1 MANWKRVLTED
12 DYVADSSL
20 SAADQTIS
28 VAREVSGSGSLYFDL
43 DGGVDI
49 NDNLKISAPSAGGG
63 SITLESND
71 DTNETI
77 TLKALSVTT
86 NFTLNLPSDGVETQN
101 VLMFGVGNSTT
112 SSLTFKRIHE
122 LNDLSGVASTAG
134 HDSIPSYLAD
144 DAQVTPDFIV
154 DIDTDPIPGTQY
166 KLSLDD
172 ISGMILLGMINANI
186 ANGYGTDETYIDV
199 GADNNTGLT
208 GDLNGDGSVT
218 TADLLAFLGQFGMID
233 TDDPDSADNYSPRY
247 VTINDVATQDVSS
260 VDFSSDHK
268 ELLGWT
274 NADISSNTGQLSI
287 GINDTSKFFTIE
299 SNEYFDM
306 SAIPAKNLRFSN
318 GDAAERGITVYP
330 NMVGG
335 EIKLWAKIRLFT
347 PNDIQLGT
355 TGYFQLGLYVNN
367 LPLPSDGAVKVYV
380 SDTENGVRTITS
392 EQLYNETGIYYSS
405 TTLDKIEVSY
415 YLSSSLAALDDVKID
430 NLVARLNA
438 S

>member
-12 DYVADSSL
+12 DYVGDSSL

-28 VAREVSGSGSLYFDL
+28 VAREVSGVGSLYFDL
-43 DGGVDI
+43 GGGVDI

-86 NFTLNLPSDGVETQN
+86 DFTLNLPSDGVETQN

-172 ISGMILLGMINANI
+172 IAGALLLGMINSNV

-199 GADNNTGLT
+199 GADNNTGLS

-218 TADLLAFLGQFGMID
+218 AADLLQFLGQFGLID

-247 VTINDVATQDVSS
+247 VTINNVATQDVSS

-274 NADISSNTGQLSI
+274 NADISSNTGQLDI

-299 SNEYFDM
+299 SNQYFDM
-306 SAIPAKNLRFSN
+306 SAIPAKKLRFSH
-318 GDAAERGITVYP
+318 GDATETGVTVYP

-335 EIKLWAKIRLFT
+335 VIRLWAKIRLF
-347 PNDIQLGT
+347 NSSDLQLGT
-355 TGYFQLGLYVNN
+355 TGYFELSTFVNN
-367 LPLPSDGAVKVYV
+367 TTLPADGAVKVYINN
-380 SDTENGVRTITS
+380 SPNGVRTITS
-392 EQLYNETGIYYSS
+392 EQLYNETGIYYSNTS
-405 TTLDKIEVSY
+405 LDKIEVSY
-415 YLSSSLAALDDVKID
+415 YVSSSVSDLDDVKID

>member
-101 VLMFGVGNSTT
+101 VLMFGVGNSTN

-122 LNDLSGVASTAG
+122 LNDLSGVASAAG

-154 DIDTDPIPGTQY
+154 DIDTDPIPGSQY

-172 ISGMILLGMINANI
+172 IAGMLLLGMINENI
-186 ANGYGTDETYIDV
+186 SNGYGNEGTYIDV
-199 GADNNTGLT
+199 GGDNNTGLT

-218 TADLLAFLGQFGMID
+218 TADLLEFLIQFGQID
-233 TDDPDSADNYSPRY
+233 TDDPDSEDNYSPRY
-247 VTINDVATQDVSS
+247 VTINDATVQSTIDF
-260 VDFSSDHK
+260 DFSSGDYK
-268 ELLGWT
+268 LLAWT
-274 NADISSNTGQLSI
+274 NDDLSSTEGQLDI
-287 GINDTSKFFTIE
+287 GPNASLDLFTIE
-299 SNEYFDM
+299 SSQYFDM
-306 SAIPAKNLRFSN
+306 SAIPAKKLRFSN
-318 GDAAERGITVYP
+318 GDAAERGVTVYP
-330 NMVGG
+330 SSAAGILG
-335 EIKLWAKIRLFT
+335 LWAKIRLF
-347 PNDIQLGT
+347 NASDQLLGT
-355 TGYFQLGLYVNN
+355 AGYFDLDSTSIGGT
-367 LPLPSDGAVKVYV
+367 LPADGAVKLYV
-380 SDTENGVRTITS
+380 NGTANGVRTITS
-392 EQLYNETGIYYSS
+392 EQLYNETGIYWSN
-405 TTLDKIEVSY
+405 TFIDKIEISY
-415 YLSSSLAALDDVKID
+415 YLSSSVSGINEIKID

>member
-12 DYVADSSL
+12 DYVADNSL
-20 SAADQTIS
+20 SEANQTIS
-28 VAREVSGSGSLYFDL
+28 VAREVSGSGSLSFDL
-43 DGGVDI
+43 AAGVDI

-71 DTNETI
+71 STNETI
-77 TLKALSVTT
+77 TLKALNVTS
-86 NFTLNLPSDGVETQN
+86 NYTLNLPSTGVETQN
-101 VLMFGVGNSTT
+101 VLMFGVGNSSN

-144 DAQVTPDFIV
+144 EAQVTPDFIV

-172 ISGMILLGMINANI
+172 IAGALLLGMINSNV

-199 GADNNTGLT
+199 GADNNTGLS

-218 TADLLAFLGQFGMID
+218 AADLLQFLGQFGLID

-247 VTINDVATQDVSS
+247 VTINNVATQDVSS

-274 NADISSNTGQLSI
+274 NADISSNTGQLDI

-299 SNEYFDM
+299 SNQYFDM
-306 SAIPAKNLRFSN
+306 SAIPAKKLRFSN
-318 GDAAERGITVYP
+318 GDATEQGITVYP

-335 EIKLWAKIRLFT
+335 EIKLWAKVRLFT
-347 PNDIQLGT
+347 SSGIQLGT
-355 TGYFQLGLYVNN
+355 DGYFQLGSYANITT
-367 LPLPSDGAVKVYV
+367 LPADGAVKVYV
-380 SDTENGVRTITS
+380 SDVPNGVRTITS
-392 EQLYNETGIYYSS
+392 EQLNNETGVYYSA
-405 TTLDKIEVSY
+405 TNLDKIEVSY
-415 YLSSSLAALDDVKID
+415 YVSSSVSDLDDVKID